1 MSAPAISPL
10 QLYALTR
17 DYYGHYDAWV
27 IAQLAPL
34 AENTCYQPRFYKAPA
49 SQDELIPAYGTAQYG
64 LKLSPGDL
72 IYGTYLPAT
81 LPNWTPLE
89 FSVQIVDSSLRHSL
103 FDSPI
108 PSIFLANAKPTGV
121 SANPLKAA
129 GAIFAFPNLWTRP
142 YPVVGDG
149 LFMIDIWNQAA
160 SQQRIELVFGV
171 LHPVECD

>member
-10 QLYALTR
+10 QLDALTR

-81 LPNWTPLE
+81 LPN
-89 FSVQIVDSSLRHSL
+89 
-103 FDSPI
+103 
-108 PSIFLANAKPTGV
+108 
-121 SANPLKAA
+121 
-129 GAIFAFPNLWTRP
+129 
-142 YPVVGDG
+142 
-149 LFMIDIWNQAA
+149 
-160 SQQRIELVFGV
+160 
-171 LHPVECD
+171 

>member
-1 MSAPAISPL
+1 M
-10 QLYALTR
+10 
-17 DYYGHYDAWV
+17 
-27 IAQLAPL
+27 
-34 AENTCYQPRFYKAPA
+34 
-49 SQDELIPAYGTAQYG
+49 
-64 LKLSPGDL
+64 
-72 IYGTYLPAT
+72 
-81 LPNWTPLE
+81 
-89 FSVQIVDSSLRHSL
+89 QIVDSSLRHSL

-142 YPVVGDG
+142 YPDVGDG